1 MQYKKF
7 NNTYILRFDRN
18 DTILDNLKN
27 FCVKEDIKLAEISG
41 LGFLSEVKI
50 GYFNKDTKLY
60 EEKVLDEGYEI
71 LGLNGNI
78 TRNNGNPHIHL
89 HVILSKDDLSVIGG
103 HFIDGKIGVTGEV
116 FIKTLDGEIDRRKN
130 EEVGIFEMDLI

>member
-7 NNTYILRFDRN
+7 NDTYILRFDRN
-18 DTILDNLKN
+18 DTILDNLKD

-50 GYFNKDTKLY
+50 GYFNKNTKLY
-60 EEKVLDEGYEI
+60 EEKILDEGYEI

-89 HVILSKDDLSVIGG
+89 HIILSKDDLSVIGG

-130 EEVGIFEMDLI
+130 EEVGIFEMNLR